1 MSMHPSMH
9 PNIAY
14 QRQRNLLA
22 RSERN
27 RIAQASRAGRQE
39 DLGGWLIGRRALFEW
54 SLPKARRAQR
64 LSA

>member
-1 MSMHPSMH
+1 MSIHRSMH
-9 PNIAY
+9 PNIAC

-27 RIAQASRAGRQE
+27 RIAKASRAGRQE
-39 DLGGWLIGRRALFEW
+39 DLGGWLIGQRALHEW
-54 SLPKARRAQR
+54 SLPTARRAQR